1 MKIKKIIIFSLVLVV
16 TIVIVFYAV
25 YFLTTFKPGKFG
37 DLELREDG
45 TYSLKGCGF
54 EEGTYE
60 VSGNQIVLY
69 MGEGEYKKDI
79 FKIKIVNVNKLQIV
93 ENGTNCPQYSDAI
106 YERD

>member
-1 MKIKKIIIFSLVLVV
+1 MKKKVIIFSLILV
-16 TIVIVFYAV
+16 IIIIIAFCLIQ
-25 YFLTTFKPGKFG
+25 FFTTFKPGTFG
-37 DLELREDG
+37 DLELRTDG

-60 VSGNQIVLY
+60 VSGNKIILY

-79 FKIKIVNVNKLQIV
+79 FQIKIINVNKLQIV
-93 ENGTNCPQYSDAI
+93 GNGTNCPQYSNAI

>member
-1 MKIKKIIIFSLVLVV
+1 MKKKGIIFSLILVIIIIIAFCLIHFF
-16 TIVIVFYAV
+16 TA
-25 YFLTTFKPGKFG
+25 FKPGTFG

-60 VSGNQIVLY
+60 VSDNQIILY
-69 MGEGEYKKDI
+69 MGEGEFKKDI

-93 ENGTNCPQYSDAI
+93 ENGTNCPQYSDAV
-106 YERD
+106 YKRS

>member
-1 MKIKKIIIFSLVLVV
+1 MKKKVIIFSL
-16 TIVIVFYAV
+16 IFVIIIIIAFCLIP
-25 YFLTTFKPGKFG
+25 FFTTFKPGKFG

-60 VSGNQIVLY
+60 ISGNQIILY
-69 MGEGEYKKDI
+69 MGEGQYKTDI

-93 ENGTNCPQYSDAI
+93 ENGTNCPQYSNAI

>member
-1 MKIKKIIIFSLVLVV
+1 MKKKVIIFSLILVIIFV
-16 TIVIVFYAV
+16 VFCLIQ
-25 YFLTTFKPGKFG
+25 FFTTFKPGKFG

-60 VSGNQIVLY
+60 VSGNKIILY
-69 MGEGEYKKDI
+69 IGEGEYKRDI
-79 FKIKIVNVNKLQIV
+79 FQIKIINVNKLQIV

>member
-1 MKIKKIIIFSLVLVV
+1 MKKKVIIFSLILVIIFV
-16 TIVIVFYAV
+16 VFCLIQFFTI
-25 YFLTTFKPGKFG
+25 FKPGKFG

-60 VSGNQIVLY
+60 VSGNKIILY
-69 MGEGEYKKDI
+69 IGEGEYKRDI
-79 FKIKIVNVNKLQIV
+79 FQIKIINVNKLQIV

>member
-1 MKIKKIIIFSLVLVV
+1 MKKKVIIFSLILVIIFV
-16 TIVIVFYAV
+16 VFCLIQFFTI
-25 YFLTTFKPGKFG
+25 FKPGKFG

-60 VSGNQIVLY
+60 VSGNKIILY
-69 MGEGEYKKDI
+69 MGEGEYKRDI
-79 FKIKIVNVNKLQIV
+79 FQIKIINVNKLQIV

>member
-1 MKIKKIIIFSLVLVV
+1 MKKKVIIFSLILV
-16 TIVIVFYAV
+16 IIIIIAFCLIQ
-25 YFLTTFKPGKFG
+25 FFTTFKPGKFG

-60 VSGNQIVLY
+60 ISDNQIILY
-69 MGEGEYKKDI
+69 MGEGQYKTDI

-93 ENGTNCPQYSDAI
+93 ENGTNCPQYSDAV
-106 YERD
+106 YKRS

>member
-1 MKIKKIIIFSLVLVV
+1 MKKKVIIFSLILVIIFV
-16 TIVIVFYAV
+16 AFCLIQF
-25 YFLTTFKPGKFG
+25 FTTFKPGKFG
-37 DLELREDG
+37 NLELREDG

-60 VSGNQIVLY
+60 VSGNKIILY
-69 MGEGEYKKDI
+69 IGEGEYKRDI
-79 FKIKIVNVNKLQIV
+79 FQIKIINVNKLQIV